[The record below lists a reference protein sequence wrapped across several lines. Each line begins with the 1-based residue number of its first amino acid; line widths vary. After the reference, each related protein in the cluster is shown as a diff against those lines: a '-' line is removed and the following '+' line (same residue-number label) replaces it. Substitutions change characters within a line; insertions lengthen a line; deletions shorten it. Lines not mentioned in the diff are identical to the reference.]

1 MAFFSGVALVMMRHP
16 IIGMLLELYGMV
28 VLFGSYF
35 PMLVSMLRQVGFAQ
49 KCDVQIPVVGPYV
62 DKDSLLESVCLLP
75 WQSSPLNIPM
85 YNSKHVF

>member
-62 DKDSLLESVCLLP
+62 DKIPFLSQFASSVAK
-75 WQSSPLNIPM
+75 QSPKYPN
-85 YNSKHVF
+85 V